1 MLVLGCHTI
10 INRLTST
17 NIRKL
22 FGLIGLRS
30 HFYIG
35 IRNNA
40 DGLAV
45 TAMEPSIGTA
55 NSMMMTAEG
64 ANHILL
70 VPTRFEDGL
79 AALFL
84 GGEVVGQFEDGVESA
99 EVNHKA
105 QVSRFLCSYI
115 P

>member
-1 MLVLGCHTI
+1 MGRDKIHGDEPLAKGNLRI
-10 INRLTST
+10 LEDST
-17 NIRKL
+17 HKDGEI
-22 FGLIGLRS
+22 
-30 HFYIG
+30 
-35 IRNNA
+35 
-40 DGLAV
+40 GLAV
-45 TAMEPSIGTA
+45 IAMEPTIGA
-55 NSMMMTAEG
+55 AHAMMMTAEG
-64 ANHILL
+64 ANHTLL

-84 GGEVVGQFEDGVESA
+84 GGEVVCQFEDGVESA